1 MYCIKNFLN
10 YLVIKC
16 GTMMVCV
23 LGRVANTFAQTQ
35 KVVMKF
41 FAQVTKIAVISGAII
56 AGVIALPAAV
66 ANAQSNVVNMATAY
80 TSIVPGGVIEFTL
93 TAVPPPSAGTTISV
107 TVNPSDAM
115 GAIPAAQV
123 LPSNTFTIDSSGSVT
138 GWLIGRT
145 GDDSSLGQL
154 MLGFNVDST
163 SGYSSGQS
171 VNMTYRT
178 PTTPAGI
185 MISGPSS
192 SVNEEDETVTFTL
205 SANPVANRD
214 IAVKVNVADL
224 ADRSA
229 DYVTDGDHYVL
240 IPANDTS
247 ATLSVPIN
255 DVPGAGLDGVIVA
268 TIQDSAGYTYS
279 TMTNS
284 AYADIY
290 DTDGTTPVI
299 TVTASPSTI
308 KAAQNAIFTFSRTGD
323 ITNSLPFSYELIDSG
338 NVLPNQTDLLIMFNL
353 KLENV
358 QKESWFQLRM
368 VFILVMLELNYEFVP
383 HGNLLPPPIELETQV
398 KLK

>member
-1 MYCIKNFLN
+1 
-10 YLVIKC
+10 
-16 GTMMVCV
+16 
-23 LGRVANTFAQTQ
+23 
-35 KVVMKF
+35 
-41 FAQVTKIAVISGAII
+41 
-56 AGVIALPAAV
+56 
-66 ANAQSNVVNMATAY
+66 
-80 TSIVPGGVIEFTL
+80 
-93 TAVPPPSAGTTISV
+93 
-107 TVNPSDAM
+107 
-115 GAIPAAQV
+115 
-123 LPSNTFTIDSSGSVT
+123 
-138 GWLIGRT
+138 
-145 GDDSSLGQL
+145 
-154 MLGFNVDST
+154 
-163 SGYSSGQS
+163 
-171 VNMTYRT
+171 
-178 PTTPAGI
+178 

-323 ITNSLPFSYELIDSG
+323 ITNSLPFSYELSDSG
-338 NVLPNQTDLLIMFNL
+338 NVTTDT
-353 KLENV
+353 EGPVDNV
-358 QKESWFQLRM
+358 QFEAGERTKT
-368 VFILVMLELNYEFVP
+368 ILVSTEDGFYFGNVGVELRIRSPREFASATYRVGDPSQTRVRVSGTLPLLTLSLNFLRVGSGSQASFVVSANPGANIANLNLSIFNSSGIDVTGDAIPSLMLEHTKANNPGLLTAPTTPGSYTLKINPPDPLNIQYIITNPTGLSFTVEAQSSIPRITLTKVVNSVDENFT
-383 HGNLLPPPIELETQV
+383 LLSSARCSTRQRPM
-398 KLK
+398 